1 MFDSLFLAMTVV
13 FPLCVLL
20 GIGYVLKYW
29 LKLASVTT
37 KQLNQMVFK
46 LFLPVLLFKNIYTAD
61 LSSDFDIRVVVFAVC
76 AILVMYGGLCF
87 VIPKVEP
94 DRRKCSVMIQGIY
107 RSNYVLYGI
116 PVTAAIFDENHLGMA
131 SVLAAIIIPMINI
144 LAVLLF
150 ELFRDNGKMNWGQ
163 AGKGVLKNPLVIA
176 SVLGLLFVFLRIPV
190 PALLMGSVS
199 TLGSMATPLALIAL
213 GAEFHFSSMKRYRK
227 QLWISVLGKLVF
239 VPALMLTIAILLG
252 FQGVNL
258 VVLMVLFASPT
269 AVASYT
275 MACSMG
281 GDGELA
287 GQILVLTTLFS
298 IVTIF
303 AFTFL
308 LDSMGLI
315 FG

>member
-1 MFDSLFLAMTVV
+1 MFDSLILAMQVV

-20 GIGYVLKYW
+20 VVGYVLKRW
-29 LKLASVTT
+29 LKLADVTT

-46 LFLPVLLFKNIYTAD
+46 LFLPALLFKNIYTSD
-61 LSSDFDIRVVVFAVC
+61 LSSDFDIRVVIFAIC
-76 AILVMYGGLCF
+76 AILLMYTGLCF
-87 VIPKVEP
+87 AIPKIES
-94 DRRKCSVMIQGIY
+94 DSRKCCVMIQGIY

-116 PVTAAIFDENHLGMA
+116 PVTAAIFDEHHLGMA

-150 ELFRDNGKMNWGQ
+150 ELFRDNGKMNWGH

-176 SVLGLLFVFLRIPV
+176 SVLGLIFVFLRIPV
-190 PALLMGSVS
+190 PELAMESVS
-199 TLGSMATPLALIAL
+199 TLGSIATPLALIAL
-213 GAEFHFSSMKRYRK
+213 GADFHFSSVKTYRK
-227 QLWISVLGKLVF
+227 QLWITVTGKLVA
-239 VPALMLTIAILLG
+239 VPVIMLTIAILLG

-308 LDSMGLI
+308 LNSMGLI
-315 FG
+315 FV